1 MMVAGIL
8 VLGLAALSLKEDEK
22 RFQISKG
29 LNIFATLFRDVNTF
43 YVDDVDPEQMV
54 QAGIDAMLESLDPYT
69 VYYPESK
76 MEEFNMMTTGEYAGI
91 GAIIGYRPDK
101 DYVII
106 REPYKG
112 TPSDKAGLLPG
123 DAILEIDG
131 ESMKGKDVASVS
143 ARLKGKPGEE
153 VALKIERV
161 RWR

>member
-1 MMVAGIL
+1 MGFNKKMEKWRDFVGEILFSPNLKNNIMRKRTRTLMMVAGIL

-91 GAIIGYRPDK
+91 
-101 DYVII
+101 
-106 REPYKG
+106 
-112 TPSDKAGLLPG
+112 
-123 DAILEIDG
+123 
-131 ESMKGKDVASVS
+131 
-143 ARLKGKPGEE
+143 
-153 VALKIERV
+153 
-161 RWR
+161 